1 MSTHCAKMTSFNP
14 HNNSMRKALLLFLFY
29 RLGNQ
34 NTARSMDLFKVTEVT
49 NSGAWCSVRA
59 AWLQSLDCKP
69 LTWKEVNKLSLRA
82 YFVPWCC
89 ASVHDV
95 SFRYHGNHI
104 TLVVLSPLWL
114 WKRWLIEMRYQGRL
128 INFEGDQLRFH
139 CKIPHLS
146 YWGRLGWNQWGVY
159 RRIWYERCCEGR
171 ISRI

>member
-1 MSTHCAKMTSFNP
+1 MTSFNP
-14 HNNSMRKALLLFLFY
+14 HNNSMRKALLLFLFC

-34 NTARSMDLFKVTEVT
+34 DTARSMDLFRVTELT
-49 NSGAWCSVRA
+49 SSGAWCSVRA
-59 AWLQSLDCKP
+59 AWLQSSDCKP
-69 LTWKEVNKLSLRA
+69 LTWEEVNKPSLRA
-82 YFVPWCC
+82 YFVPWCR
-89 ASVHDV
+89 ASVRRV

-114 WKRWLIEMRYQGRL
+114 WKLWL
-128 INFEGDQLRFH
+128 INFWGDQLRFH

-146 YWGRLGWNQWGVY
+146 YWGWLGWNQWGVY